1 MSLKELFLQQMSGEC
16 FASSEEELD
25 EYIKEMRDHKIV
37 RIIKRRGGIEVLA
50 LALQNAAVRQI
61 LEDLGR

>member
-1 MSLKELFLQQMSGEC
+1 MLNEY
-16 FASSEEELD
+16 FASSEQEL
-25 EYIKEMRDHKIV
+25 EKYIKEMRDHKIV